1 MTSEVM
7 VAVLSLVG
15 TLVGSMSGVVASAR
29 LTNYRIKK
37 LEEKV
42 DKHNNFAARLPVV
55 EEQIKVGNHR
65 ITDLEEKYERIVLK

>member
-1 MTSEVM
+1 MNGEIV
-7 VAVLSLVG
+7 VGLLSLAG
-15 TLVGSMSGVVASAR
+15 TLIGSLSGVVASAR